1 MTTVALT
8 LVIGTGVSLYFAV
21 LAERRATT
29 AELATEDAKL
39 KSSLARQQ
47 SQLALKSLQTNIYGV
62 QQRLRDIP
70 EAREV
75 RRELLTQALADLQQ
89 VSGRYIEQAVV
100 DRDVAK
106 ALADIAELYTEIG
119 DEVGTNVIELS
130 ATHYRRSVEI
140 YLKLLEETPDDDELV
155 SNAYSTIVTYGDI
168 AREYTQFEQAVWAH
182 SHGRKVAERW
192 YRRSPQNPDAQLV
205 FLRSS

>member
-1 MTTVALT
+1 MRFGRWCRRNPAIAGLMTTVALT

-168 AREYTQFEQAVWAH
+168 AREYTQF
-182 SHGRKVAERW
+182 
-192 YRRSPQNPDAQLV
+192 
-205 FLRSS
+205 